1 MTPRC
6 DDNAKGS
13 SDEEASD
20 SSGSNSDVSSQD
32 DSSDVSDLEK
42 FDEAYT
48 DFGALT
54 DGVDPQTL
62 ERDGSGHPNDEVPG
76 IDLPGGMETLYSLAN
91 VPKSWPLARLT
102 IPLSAASKHLERLL
116 EGYCMEVLVTN
127 SNPNSQLHFVRKFAK
142 DLVVVFAFHLAETIS
157 ALFRHVLD
165 HPSKV
170 LYDPETEPLFL
181 PLFWFYPIYREM
193 LNSATR
199 HRPSKSME
207 LRRAASGLVKVICR
221 TEESRPGGKGLKP
234 GKPKKKGLLA
244 SFGDWFG
251 SINMMNILYIWFPAS
266 WGPSVVEAIQKRN
279 VTCLAKK
286 PIVRDPHIF
295 DRKEAAMGSRSR
307 EVTCRIQKWNI
318 QADGFHPILVAN
330 ARVDWLA
337 LKDDDIT
344 KKFPILLEGILQ
356 DVFSQRASS
365 AWQGARPQKLT
376 VSTLLPGT
384 STASEWRDLLQS
396 RRQFWPTLTT
406 RHASLVPV
414 STEALQRER
423 RQMQAKH
430 LWYNLDIRWVDL
442 EEKLEVLAPTGL
454 TRNDIWRHLFLT
466 KQRKNPY
473 VEGCYNGED
482 LEDVKRQW
490 EAKKEYFLEYKKDGS
505 RPPCIDLA
513 TALHGFGIDNTA
525 AQHAIEGSKALHA
538 RRWQTKDGIY
548 RIKRQ
553 ALPDVRDAPLD
564 DDNAA
569 ASSTNANPRWRNWDE
584 DYAMGYQLHP

>member
-1 MTPRC
+1 
-6 DDNAKGS
+6 
-13 SDEEASD
+13 
-20 SSGSNSDVSSQD
+20 
-32 DSSDVSDLEK
+32 
-42 FDEAYT
+42 
-48 DFGALT
+48 
-54 DGVDPQTL
+54 
-62 ERDGSGHPNDEVPG
+62 
-76 IDLPGGMETLYSLAN
+76 
-91 VPKSWPLARLT
+91 
-102 IPLSAASKHLERLL
+102 
-116 EGYCMEVLVTN
+116 MEVFVTN
-127 SNPNSQLHFVRKFAK
+127 TNPDSQLHFVRKFAK

-157 ALFRHVLD
+157 TLFRHVLN

-193 LNSATR
+193 LNSASR

-234 GKPKKKGLLA
+234 GKPKKKGLLS

-251 SINMMNILYIWFPAS
+251 SINMMNILYVWFPAS

-295 DRKEAAMGSRSR
+295 DRQEAAKGSRAR

-337 LKDDDIT
+337 MKDDDIT

-365 AWQGARPQKLT
+365 AWQGAQPQKLT
-376 VSTLLPGT
+376 VSMLLPGT
-384 STASEWRDLLQS
+384 SSASEWRDLLQS

-414 STEALQRER
+414 SAEALQRER

-430 LWYNLDIRWVDL
+430 LWYNLNIRWVDL

-454 TRNDIWRHLFLT
+454 TKDDIWRPPM
-466 KQRKNPY
+466 RKDATM
-473 VEGCYNGED
+473 EKILRTSNGNG
-482 LEDVKRQW
+482 KPRKSTSW
-490 EAKKEYFLEYKKDGS
+490 S
-505 RPPCIDLA
+505 
-513 TALHGFGIDNTA
+513 
-525 AQHAIEGSKALHA
+525 
-538 RRWQTKDGIY
+538 
-548 RIKRQ
+548 IKRMAATLLVLTWPRHFM
-553 ALPDVRDAPLD
+553 ALVLTTLRRTMQLKNRRHYMHVDGRQKTVFTVCYGISTSSLTELD
-564 DDNAA
+564 KGYLMLPRGVQHMR
-569 ASSTNANPRWRNWDE
+569 ASGVSLFFTTCLTI
-584 DYAMGYQLHP
+584 Q